1 MAVYSSRVIDA
12 FAFAFDLHKEQVRK
26 GSGVPYVTHLMA
38 VSASV
43 GGHGGSED
51 QVIGGLLHD
60 AAEDQGGHAV
70 LERIRDR
77 FGATVAEYVA
87 ACSDSLETPKPPWFE
102 RKQNY
107 IASLRLKSPEIR
119 MIVAADKLH
128 NARSI
133 ISDLRSIGNEV
144 WKRFQQGRDDT
155 LWYYR
160 EVLDALSSDHWRHP
174 ILIELADAID
184 LMHRIAAQM
193 QES

>member
-1 MAVYSSRVIDA
+1 MAVYSTRVVDA
-12 FAFAFDLHKEQVRK
+12 FAFAFDLHKTQERK

-38 VSASV
+38 VAASV

-70 LERIRDR
+70 LERIRER
-77 FGATVAEYVA
+77 FGETVAEYVE

-102 RKQNY
+102 RKENY
-107 IASLRLKSPEIR
+107 IAALRHKSAEIR

-128 NARSI
+128 NARCI
-133 ISDLRSIGNEV
+133 ISDLHTVGNEV
-144 WKRFQQGRDDT
+144 WKRFHQGRDDT

-160 EVLDALSSDHWRHP
+160 EVLDALSSDHWRHA
-174 ILIELADAID
+174 ILVELADAID
-184 LMHRIAAQM
+184 LMHRIATQM
-193 QES
+193 QEH